1 MTVEE
6 VIENELKCVQRDC
19 CRLENECAKCD
30 LVLPKEEIINA
41 YNKALKLE
49 IENVELKDK
58 LNNISK
64 VAEVRLANWQKYEQ
78 ENAELKKKVSYL
90 EDNLRVA
97 RKDRENLQLDVAKGL
112 KEFVK
117 DYPATALRYLANEKY
132 VEKLTKAKEI
142 IRDLLSCLYS
152 VEYDCVSDLEEAE
165 QFLKEDK

>member
-49 IENVELKDK
+49 IENV
-58 LNNISK
+58 
-64 VAEVRLANWQKYEQ
+64 
-78 ENAELKKKVSYL
+78 ELKKKVSYL